1 MADVIVENDGA
12 TDGGLLPVEVDE
24 SDRLCSAVSSS
35 ERGYLGEQCEQC
47 SLRCSGRDAGRERG
61 RRDEGGKEWMD
72 SGVGVDSRVRV
83 CAGVCVVVVV
93 AVVAVVVVVCVL
105 FDEMND

>member
-1 MADVIVENDGA
+1 MENDGA

-47 SLRCSGRDAGRERG
+47 PLRCSERDAGRERG
-61 RRDEGGKEWMD
+61 RETKVGKRWME
-72 SGVGVDSRVRV
+72 SGVGVESRVRVCVCV
-83 CAGVCVVVVV
+83 CAGVCVVVVSGGSGGSV
-93 AVVAVVVVVCVL
+93 RFV
-105 FDEMND
+105 